1 MLTLL
6 RHRGTWDILKEV
18 TCKPNLK
25 DEEERGVFLAA
36 WRSGEQEI
44 TALHWGK
51 FTAWNIQDK

>member
-1 MLTLL
+1 M
-6 RHRGTWDILKEV
+6 GDILKEV

-51 FTAWNIQDK
+51 FSRPGTYGMSRRLARE